1 MKRKPVAVIEMEEFV
16 TEVKRMKNAE
26 KKDLIKKYE
35 EFVCILFGKDDLIR
49 WCPSIGSYHRWKA
62 IAKRL
67 K

>member
-1 MKRKPVAVIEMEEFV
+1 MKRKPVAVIEMEEFE
-16 TEVKRMKNAE
+16 TQVKHMKNAE

-49 WCPSIGSYHRWKA
+49 WKA